1 MLLRRKM
8 TRLGLRAWSLAGLF
22 AVVAVAPA
30 LSFSQDARAQ
40 QVDARPWLGVA
51 MDAADGQSPGIRIG
65 HVVRTSPADKAGI
78 RDGDRIVRVAS
89 THVSRGADVVRAV
102 SSLSVGDA
110 VEIAFVHAGKEQS
123 ARVTL
128 AAFPAPDDMLRM
140 DLVGAS
146 ARELK
151 NTQGVSGS
159 FPASVAAMRGHVV
172 LLDFWAT
179 WCMPCRVVI
188 PKLGDLQSRFGA
200 QGLNVVGLS
209 TEDAQDVATFAQRI
223 GMRYAVGVDKN
234 AETTRS
240 YGVASLPTLV
250 VIDKRGVVRD
260 VSVGYDPSEDARL
273 ENTVKTLL
281 AEAAPTN

>member
-1 MLLRRKM
+1 MSSKTLI
-8 TRLGLRAWSLAGLF
+8 GIG
-22 AVVAVAPA
+22 VAV
-30 LSFSQDARAQ
+30 
-40 QVDARPWLGVA
+40 GVILLIVV
-51 MDAADGQSPGIRIG
+51 GI
-65 HVVRTSPADKAGI
+65 
-78 RDGDRIVRVAS
+78 
-89 THVSRGADVVRAV
+89 
-102 SSLSVGDA
+102 
-110 VEIAFVHAGKEQS
+110 
-123 ARVTL
+123 
-128 AAFPAPDDMLRM
+128 AAFPSADDMLRM

-151 NTQGVSGS
+151 NTQGVSGT

-188 PKLGDLQSRFGA
+188 PKLGDLQGRFAA

-240 YGVASLPTLV
+240 YGVVSLPTLV

-273 ENTVKTLL
+273 ESLVKTLL